1 MWLCL
6 VSFLCTY
13 VLIPNIYR
21 SFLFLLVHIISSETT
36 TIKITTHVLNTAPI
50 IMPGLMLLVSVLPL
64 LLSGPLI
71 SMVSLVVVN
80 EISEII

>member
-1 MWLCL
+1 M
-6 VSFLCTY
+6 SNQFHIY

-64 LLSGPLI
+64 LSSVLLI
-71 SMVSLVVVN
+71 SMVSLVVGGMFVT
-80 EISEII
+80 SEII